1 MPGLIEDV
9 LDNARPV
16 HARMVHGADRNGNPT
31 QIPMPYGPN
40 GEVTGP
46 TATLEAKLN
55 YVTIQRYRDHRRP
68 DVQAMTDMAVEH
80 YHKLSVGVKSSLSRT
95 KKRIESALQI
105 CVPALDWAT
114 LYWRIQFSHE
124 RVSVIRKKDAR
135 QNRILRSFIPSLFLS
150 VFLATVFLF
159 AH

>member
-1 MPGLIEDV
+1 MVPFHAMGMNTGLEDV
-9 LDNARPV
+9 RVFFEEFIDPSHRSLQQLGQLERPFYPS
-16 HARMVHGADRNGNPT
+16 G
-31 QIPMPYGPN
+31 
-40 GEVTGP
+40 
-46 TATLEAKLN
+46 
-55 YVTIQRYRDHRRP
+55 TIQRYSDHRRP